1 MNEAYYELEPRLE
14 RAPKPRETSKQ
25 RSYKWAAKAGV
36 VAVWVGLAG
45 GAFALAHY
53 YVGGVQAELE
63 RIQRAN
69 QQHAEDMN
77 RKLAELQRTLKSNK
91 EAAASLQAQFA
102 VVESELSAVKEQMS
116 LAGDSLSTTAE
127 SKKALNE
134 RITDLS
140 KELEG
145 LRKAIKK
152 LEEAARVY

>member
-1 MNEAYYELEPRLE
+1 MNEAYYELESRSE
-14 RAPKPRETSKQ
+14 RAPKPRDTSKQ
-25 RSYKWAAKAGV
+25 RSYKWAARAGV
-36 VAVWVGLAG
+36 VALWAALAG
-45 GAFALAHY
+45 GAFALAYY

-63 RIQRAN
+63 RMRRTN

-77 RKLAELQRTLKSNK
+77 RKMTELQQSLQSNK
-91 EAAASLQAQFA
+91 EAAASLQEQFA
-102 VVESELSAVKEQMS
+102 AVEGELSAVKEQMS

-127 SKKALNE
+127 SKKLLNE

-145 LRKAIKK
+145 LRKALKK